1 MLPTRP
7 PVQERL
13 LGISSALNVLR
24 GARVRDRFQRL
35 TTRVRTG
42 PEYAERREIQRRRDA
57 RQNVIDRGYRQFREW
72 VTVETLPQKRL
83 WRLGKLFAKYIRKHL
98 IEVDLMSWYLSSN
111 QRRFEPMMSMTPE
124 NWSRYGS
131 RDEAEQS
138 IHWRRAW
145 GWSLEQRRKYF
156 ADEYVPRN
164 PVMAWLFGN
173 RLFRVGFRG

>member
-1 MLPTRP
+1 MIDHDYSISELFVKSMLPTRP

-35 TTRVRTG
+35 STRVRTG
-42 PEYAERREIQRRRDA
+42 PEYAERREMQRRRDE
-57 RQNVIDRGYRQFREW
+57 RQDVIDRGYRQFREW
-72 VTVETLPQKRL
+72 VTVETLPHKRL
-83 WRLGKLFAKYIRKHL
+83 WRLGKLFTKYIRKHL

-131 RDEAEQS
+131 RDTAE
-138 IHWRRAW
+138 
-145 GWSLEQRRKYF
+145 
-156 ADEYVPRN
+156 
-164 PVMAWLFGN
+164 
-173 RLFRVGFRG
+173 

>member
-1 MLPTRP
+1 MLPTTP
-7 PVQERL
+7 SW
-13 LGISSALNVLR
+13 GGSARKVLCE
-24 GARVRDRFQRL
+24 ARVRDRFQRL

-42 PEYAERREIQRRRDA
+42 PEYAERREIQRRRDQ
-57 RQNVIDRGYRQFREW
+57 RQDVINRGYRQFREW

-83 WRLGKLFAKYIRKHL
+83 WRLGKLFTKYIRKHL

-111 QRRFEPMMSMTPE
+111 QRRFEPMMSMTPKD
-124 NWSRYGS
+124 WSRYGS

-145 GWSLEQRRKYF
+145 GWSLEQRRRAYQ
-156 ADEYVPRN
+156 DDYVPRN

-173 RLFRVGFRG
+173 RLFRVKVRD

>member
-7 PVQERL
+7 PVHERL
-13 LGISSALNVLR
+13 LGISSARNVLR

-42 PEYAERREIQRRRDA
+42 PEYAERREIQRRRDE

-98 IEVDLMSWYLSSN
+98 IEVDYMSWYLTSN
-111 QRRFEPMMSMTPE
+111 QRRFEPMGIFTPE

-131 RDEAEQS
+131 RDLAEWN
-138 IHWRRAW
+138 INARRAW
-145 GWSLEQRRKYF
+145 GWSVERRRKVF
-156 ADEYVPRN
+156 QDDLTKPRWRL
-164 PVMAWLFGN
+164 MIDWIRSIFG
-173 RLFRVGFRG
+173 